1 MTISSTASSEQIS
14 TQERGKGLHVGLWVA
29 QALLALAF
37 VGAGLMKL
45 TTPVEQ
51 LRAAMPWVN
60 GAMGPLVRFIG
71 AAEFAGALGL
81 ILPAATR
88 TKPGLTPLAA
98 AGLATVM
105 ALAALTHLSRGELG
119 MVAPNLVLGGLAAFV
134 AWGRARKAPIA
145 PRA

>member
-14 TQERGKGLHVGLWVA
+14 TQERSKGLHVGLWVA
-29 QALLALAF
+29 QVMLALAF

-88 TKPGLTPLAA
+88 IKPGLTPLAA